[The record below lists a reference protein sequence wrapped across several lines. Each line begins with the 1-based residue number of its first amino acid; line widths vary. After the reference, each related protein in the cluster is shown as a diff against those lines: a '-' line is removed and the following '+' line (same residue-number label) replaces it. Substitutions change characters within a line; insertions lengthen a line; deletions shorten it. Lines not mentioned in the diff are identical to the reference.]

1 MRVLYNDYINH
12 KEERTM
18 KTIYF
23 ATRTLAR
30 NAKDELNGQFKDF
43 GTGAPK
49 GERWAVL
56 VEDYLAAAYDETQD
70 KHEEWKR
77 SQINIDK
84 LQECTDN
91 LVQAVEQTQQITE
104 TAQKN
109 RSQMQQDINELHYKL
124 RMQGLEVTPQEAKS
138 TLNRPGSII
147 GEQTLKTP
155 NNKPVSVYWRRNVER
170 TRMAHN
176 LEKTM

>member
-1 MRVLYNDYINH
+1 
-12 KEERTM
+12 M

-43 GTGAPK
+43 GTDAPK

-56 VEDYLAAAYDETQD
+56 VEDYIAAAYNEPQDLLDEWQEQNQHVDAVSTITRD
-70 KHEEWKR
+70 EA
-77 SQINIDK
+77 
-84 LQECTDN
+84 LQ
-91 LVQAVEQTQQITE
+91 V
-104 TAQKN
+104 
-109 RSQMQQDINELHYKL
+109 
-124 RMQGLEVTPQEAKS
+124 
-138 TLNRPGSII
+138 LNRPGSII

>member
-1 MRVLYNDYINH
+1 
-12 KEERTM
+12 M

-30 NAKDELNGQFKDF
+30 NAVAELNGKFKDF

-56 VEDYLAAAYDETQD
+56 VEECFAEAYNESQNLLDEWQEQNQHVDAVSTITRD
-70 KHEEWKR
+70 EA
-77 SQINIDK
+77 
-84 LQECTDN
+84 LQVLD
-91 LVQAVEQTQQITE
+91 
-104 TAQKN
+104 
-109 RSQMQQDINELHYKL
+109 
-124 RMQGLEVTPQEAKS
+124 
-138 TLNRPGSII
+138 RPGSII

-155 NNKPVSVYWRRNVER
+155 NNKPVSVFWRRNVER

-176 LEKTM
+176 LAKTM

>member
-1 MRVLYNDYINH
+1 
-12 KEERTM
+12 M

-43 GTGAPK
+43 GPDAPK

-56 VEDYLAAAYDETQD
+56 VEDNVVAYNETQD
-70 KHEEWKR
+70 LHNDW
-77 SQINIDK
+77 
-84 LQECTDN
+84 QEQN
-91 LVQAVEQTQQITE
+91 QHIEAVSTIT
-104 TAQKN
+104 
-109 RSQMQQDINELHYKL
+109 RD
-124 RMQGLEVTPQEAKS
+124 EAVS
-138 TLNRPGSII
+138 TLNRPGSIV

-155 NNKPVSVYWRRNVER
+155 NNKPVSVLWRRSVER

-176 LEKTM
+176 LSKTL

>member
-43 GTGAPK
+43 GTDAPK

-56 VEDYLAAAYDETQD
+56 VEDYIAAAYNEPQDLLDEWQEQNQHVDAVSTITRD
-70 KHEEWKR
+70 EA
-77 SQINIDK
+77 
-84 LQECTDN
+84 LQ
-91 LVQAVEQTQQITE
+91 V
-104 TAQKN
+104 
-109 RSQMQQDINELHYKL
+109 
-124 RMQGLEVTPQEAKS
+124 
-138 TLNRPGSII
+138 LNRPGSIV

>member
-1 MRVLYNDYINH
+1 
-12 KEERTM
+12 M

-43 GTGAPK
+43 GTDAPK

-56 VEDYLAAAYDETQD
+56 VDE
-70 KHEEWKR
+70 R
-77 SQINIDK
+77 PQINVEK
-84 LQECTDN
+84 LHEVQDN
-91 LVQAVEQTQQITE
+91 FLDAVEQTQQITE
-104 TAQKN
+104 TSRKN
-109 RSQMQQDINELHYKL
+109 RSQIQQDVNELHHQL

-155 NNKPVSVYWRRNVER
+155 NNKPVRTLWRRSVER

-176 LEKTM
+176 LAKTL

>member
-1 MRVLYNDYINH
+1 
-12 KEERTM
+12 M

-43 GTGAPK
+43 GTDAPK

-56 VEDYLAAAYDETQD
+56 VEECFAEAYNETQD
-70 KHEEWKR
+70 LLDQWQEENQHVD
-77 SQINIDK
+77 SVS
-84 LQECTDN
+84 T
-91 LVQAVEQTQQITE
+91 IT
-104 TAQKN
+104 
-109 RSQMQQDINELHYKL
+109 RD
-124 RMQGLEVTPQEAKS
+124 EALKV
-138 TLNRPGSII
+138 LNRPGSII

-155 NNKPVSVYWRRNVER
+155 NNKPVRTLWRRSVER

-176 LEKTM
+176 LAKTL